1 MANFLSLAPS
11 ATLKIFQFGDVDDFR
26 QAVSKYEVAFTP
38 FQRKISAEQALLNL
52 PGLDLTLTQS
62 FPRLSDTRLAPG
74 YTAVCLPMDDRVSA
88 RFNGVDVDRAMI
100 ALGHGGDHFTTL
112 EEGAARAA
120 AIVLTPE
127 IHNRGWPE
135 TKHEFLVLATS
146 EEALLQ
152 LRLLVLEVLRAA
164 SASGEAVALPAT
176 AAGIKESLLAA
187 VDRAVA
193 AADPRIAGG
202 SLHSARLFS
211 IFRRIEDYL
220 RDNLA
225 NPVYSEELANQVG
238 VSVRTLQDVIMLYRG
253 VSLHR
258 YLRLKRLWL
267 VRQRLLAGN
276 TSVKACALAFGFWH
290 LSDFSRS
297 YRLQFQETPSETL
310 ARAH

>member
-1 MANFLSLAPS
+1 MANYLSFAPS
-11 ATLKIFQFGDVDDFR
+11 ATLRTFQFGDVDDFR
-26 QAVSKYEVAFTP
+26 QAVRKYEVEFTP
-38 FQRKISAEQALLNL
+38 LHRKISAEQALLNL
-52 PGLDLTLTQS
+52 PGLDLTLAQS

-74 YTAVCLPMDDRVSA
+74 CTAICFSMDHRVPA
-88 RFNGVDVDRAMI
+88 RFNGVDVDKPMI
-100 ALGHGGDHFTTL
+100 ALGHGGDRFTTF
-112 EEGAARAA
+112 EEAAVRTAT
-120 AIVLTPE
+120 IVLTPE

-135 TKHEFLVLATS
+135 TSREFLLLATS
-146 EEALLQ
+146 GKALLQ

-187 VDRAVA
+187 VDQAVV
-193 AADPRIAGG
+193 AADPRAAGG

-211 IFRRIEDYL
+211 IFRGIEEYL
-220 RDNLA
+220 GENLGS
-225 NPVYSEELANQVG
+225 PVYSDELAKQIG

-267 VRQRLLAGN
+267 VRQRLLAGH

-310 ARAH
+310 ARTH